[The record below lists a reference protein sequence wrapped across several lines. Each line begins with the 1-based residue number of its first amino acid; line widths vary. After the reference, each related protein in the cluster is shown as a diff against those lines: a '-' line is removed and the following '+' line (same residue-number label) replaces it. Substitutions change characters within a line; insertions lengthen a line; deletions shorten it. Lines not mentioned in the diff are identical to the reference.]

1 MPQGFARIA
10 RDINKLKIN
19 PDHNPSDVVCMRLAD
34 AQQSELKRL
43 RGLAS
48 KGVNHVT
55 KYLQDSGYPIR
66 PAFGT
71 ELALNI
77 VFHVFV
83 LFLALTILY
92 IIVVAPLE
100 EKALF
105 TQVSTQINSGV
116 FNGFSSL
123 ESVCLGPYKNCVK
136 KVMQD
141 ISPTLRK
148 IRKLYAGEDPARK
161 AHNQSVMNFAWAVVA
176 ALGLSFIVS
185 VMILSFGS
193 GVAMRKPVATIIFE
207 NLIIFTIIGA
217 AEFTFFKLV
226 AANFIPVKPSVVGKV
241 AMSTLKEAFS
251 TPK

>member
-1 MPQGFARIA
+1 MPQGLARIA
-10 RDINKLKIN
+10 RDINKLKVN
-19 PDHNPSDVVCMRLAD
+19 PTNGPSDVVCMRLAD

-55 KYLQDSGYPIR
+55 KYLKESGYPIR

-71 ELALNI
+71 ELALNV
-77 VFHVFV
+77 VFHVFI
-83 LFLALTILY
+83 LFLALTVLY
-92 IIVVAPLE
+92 MVVVAPLE
-100 EKALF
+100 EKSLSN
-105 TQVSTQINSGV
+105 QVSNQINAGI
-116 FNGFSSL
+116 FNVFSSMDSKD
-123 ESVCLGPYKNCVK
+123 SVKHKDSMK
-136 KVMQD
+136 KTLQN

-148 IRKLYAGEDPARK
+148 IRKLYEGEDPARK
-161 AHNQSVMNFAWAVVA
+161 AHNQSVMNFAWAVVV

-193 GVAMRKPVATIIFE
+193 GVPMRKPVGTIIFE

-226 AANFIPVKPSVVGKV
+226 AAHFIPVKPSVVGKV
-241 AMSTLKEAFS
+241 ALSTLKNSFS
-251 TPK
+251 NPK

>member
-10 RDINKLKIN
+10 RDINKLKVN
-19 PDHNPSDVVCMRLAD
+19 PTNGPSDVVCMRLAD

-55 KYLQDSGYPIR
+55 KYLKESGYPIR

-71 ELALNI
+71 ELALNV
-77 VFHVFV
+77 VFHVFI
-83 LFLALTILY
+83 LFLALTVLY
-92 IIVVAPLE
+92 MVVVAPLE
-100 EKALF
+100 EKSLSN
-105 TQVSTQINSGV
+105 QVSNQINAGI
-116 FNGFSSL
+116 FNGFSSMDSKD
-123 ESVCLGPYKNCVK
+123 SVKQTLRN
-136 KVMQD
+136 

-148 IRKLYAGEDPARK
+148 IRKLYEGEDPARK
-161 AHNQSVMNFAWAVVA
+161 AHNQSVMNFAWAVVV

-193 GVAMRKPVATIIFE
+193 GVPMRKPVGTIIFE

-217 AEFTFFKLV
+217 AELTFFKFV
-226 AANFIPVKPSVVGKV
+226 AAHFIPVKPSVVGKV
-241 AMSTLKEAFS
+241 ALSTLKNAFS
-251 TPK
+251 NSK

>member
-1 MPQGFARIA
+1 MPQGFAQIA
-10 RDINKLKIN
+10 RDINKLKVN
-19 PDHNPSDVVCMRLAD
+19 PTHDPSDVVCMRLAD

-48 KGVNHVT
+48 KGVNYVT
-55 KYLQDSGYPIR
+55 KYLEESGYPIR

-77 VFHVFV
+77 VFHVFI

-100 EKALF
+100 EKALS
-105 TQVSTQINSGV
+105 TQVDSQIKSGI
-116 FNGFSSL
+116 FNGFSSMKSKD
-123 ESVCLGPYKNCVK
+123 SVKQTL
-136 KVMQD
+136 QD

-148 IRKLYAGEDPARK
+148 IRKLYEGEDPARK
-161 AHNQSVMNFAWAVVA
+161 ARNQSVMNFSWAVVA

-207 NLIIFTIIGA
+207 NLIIFAIIGA

-251 TPK
+251 TPQ